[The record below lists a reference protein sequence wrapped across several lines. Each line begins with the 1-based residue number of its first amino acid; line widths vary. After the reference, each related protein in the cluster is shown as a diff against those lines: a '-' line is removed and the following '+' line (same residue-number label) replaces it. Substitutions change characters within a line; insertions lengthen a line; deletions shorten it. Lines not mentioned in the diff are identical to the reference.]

1 MQTGI
6 TLQNTV
12 AEINMI
18 TINEAFRKFLSE
30 QEACLKPDAF
40 LDCEDVILL
49 YEEFLELNAEDYL
62 SEEDRALCATHP
74 ERENKNYFDVF
85 SLEHLS
91 PDEIKDFLDDYVV
104 EVGGGKKF
112 IGTAVKVLQSFFE
125 WAWEK
130 GYIEEKAFEANSE
143 VLAKYRKKY

>member
-1 MQTGI
+1 
-6 TLQNTV
+6 
-12 AEINMI
+12 MI
-18 TINEAFRKFLSE
+18 TINEAFRTFLSE

-49 YEEFLELNAEDYL
+49 YEEFLELSAEDYL
-62 SEEDRALCATHP
+62 SEEDRALHTTGP

-85 SLEHLS
+85 GPEDLS
-91 PDEIKDFLDDYVV
+91 PVGIKDFLDDYVV

-112 IGTAVKVLQSFFE
+112 IGTAAKVLQSFFE
-125 WAWEK
+125 WSREK

-143 VLAKYRKKY
+143 VLAKYRKRY